1 MERIA
6 TSLRRYFQG
15 WATVDPDV
23 ALGLFGTGVGLAV
36 PEVPVAEHNQPVV
49 EHIRP
54 AVRAA

>member
-15 WATVDPDV
+15 WATVDPAV
-23 ALGLFGTGVGLAV
+23 ALGLFGTGVGLAI
-36 PEVPVAEHNQPVV
+36 PELPVAERNHQ
-49 EHIRP
+49 